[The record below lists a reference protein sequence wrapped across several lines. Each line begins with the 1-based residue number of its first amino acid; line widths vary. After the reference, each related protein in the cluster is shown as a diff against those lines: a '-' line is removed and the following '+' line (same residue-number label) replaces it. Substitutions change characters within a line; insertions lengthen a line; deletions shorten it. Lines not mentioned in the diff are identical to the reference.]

1 MSDKGEVY
9 LAQARK
15 YEEINNFAEA
25 FGAYLRWAEAQ
36 QTPEAYLEI
45 GKFCEK
51 YAEFRKAASM
61 YSTALEIDPSN
72 TEAKI
77 RLKAVQSE
85 ILAIPRFSLKEMQS
99 LLADGLIEKAVES
112 FVQAIGAAVVDQA
125 SVAEIVRLLWCQ
137 GAVIPL
143 RDRLVEM
150 QRKGEFTEKS
160 LLVLANLLANAYAS
174 APEGELEEQIKE
186 AMEAGLTEVSV
197 RYSVGMAL
205 GCIGQTKAALN
216 QLERAYALSSGRRDI
231 LIALAAAMCEED
243 RYDEA
248 LSHFQTVASEFL
260 DSIDTEFRVSSPDR
274 NINSVPVHLRSFFE
288 DGLCHYDSGEFKEAS
303 LAFHA
308 GLSEQKPPISVLLN
322 LGICYIRQSQ
332 YDLAIRFLSRARS
345 LSRRNTSVLWNLAVA
360 LYRQSLLAD
369 CSRVL
374 AEYLRISQQ
383 DRRAL
388 LCAGYVEYRLGR
400 KGKASE
406 IFERILTLPNPPVE
420 TRIVIGAMLHA
431 RGRLEEAQQ
440 SFQVLAKSLF
450 GRTPDGETPTLE
462 SETPSRQPPEVV
474 SVPLNLNKRFYTG
487 SELYEIFSVLTDA
500 QEYER
505 AVEFFRRYAEQHPRY
520 VTPLLLLARVY
531 EQKGDIRKAYKSYL
545 EAASRNPGP
554 VKGNA
559 FVDVATFCLQHGMR
573 IEAKSA
579 LNLALTYN
587 PQHKRA
593 SDLLRSLETPPSERP
608 LPYYTGTELYAKLER
623 FIEEGRL
630 EEGVNFFS
638 SYAQQHPA
646 YATPMILAARLL
658 DQMGK
663 VEEAAEAYQEA
674 AARAPNVSRRADILV
689 ELGKMHLE
697 HQRYGEAKEAFAEAL
712 SYQPDHVEAR
722 RQLHMLRSLNPP
734 LLYAY
739 WEECRQTG
747 QYEHALKYFQ
757 DLVQNAPENHHLWL
771 LIGYAYQN
779 LGEVEKAYEAMA
791 RAAELSQ
798 SDKIYEK
805 LGWFCLQNQMYAQSR
820 QAYQKALKL
829 NPHSFYARQGLSK
842 ISRAMVE
849 GVPTRTEDGKP
860 TMAHLYAVWSQF
872 EEDGLYDQAVE
883 YFRKLIIGSPDFA
896 PTYELLAKAYEA
908 LGEKQQGYQAL
919 VQMCEVQPSDENY
932 IRLAAYCER
941 NGFVQQ
947 AIDAYRKV
955 LRLNPF
961 NTLAKKRLT
970 VLAPEDYPGVE
981 YIAGNEFR
989 EDLARDLCRKP
1000 WDREAGAKLVE
1011 VFVKDAALQE
1021 AEATFKLLQDIHPDQ
1036 SQFKQYLAEVYLKL
1050 GEHDKAYIEAKSALD
1065 EKETPEVRAILEQ
1078 VKAEAAPILVGEYDL
1093 NEIAPRVAADWQ
1105 GFEIEA
1111 SIRSDLE
1118 ERSPKQVAAEYYK
1131 KAGASEDPRDKA
1143 HCYLVSARA
1152 REVAKQPD
1160 LVLRC
1165 LFYYARAMSEFHKF
1179 EGKPELGQAYLIEAA
1194 RIATYSAKGD
1204 ARARLLSQCIVD
1216 YFEIAS
1222 SARSLEEIVQRGSD
1236 IQKLIEMSERFL
1248 DDRALREFL
1257 ALIADVVDAIASYM
1271 TVDTHTD
1278 KAVYNAQALSKLAE
1292 ARDVAGRKLRYEKRR
1307 RARNLLNRW
1316 EANLQAERKRITG
1329 GAEIVLAVPERK
1341 LVPKGENVPL
1351 FIDMRNEGKVPAE
1364 SVVLRLLP
1372 SSDYRAEDYEQTVG
1386 MLPAG
1391 KTVQREFRLI
1401 LSSRRSRD
1409 FDVRF
1414 TVEYSDLYTGHK
1426 RGEFSTVISVRP
1438 KTEPFKPI
1446 RSPYIAGPA
1455 IPPEATDIFFGRKD
1469 VLRTI
1474 NETLVGGQRD
1484 NILVIHGLR
1493 RVGKTSILNNLLATM
1508 QEPYIP
1514 VLIDMQGY
1522 SGDDYQTGELLFAIA
1537 EIINREVTRRGI
1549 KVPPV
1554 SEETFLSKP
1563 TYAFRRFIDK
1573 ITAGLAGHRLLLMF
1587 DEFEVMIRKV
1597 ADGVLD
1603 PSILDFM
1610 RNLMQHQP
1618 KLSFLFSGADQLL
1631 EMIAS
1636 YATIMFNLAIPIKIS
1651 FLDLDSARQ
1660 LIEEPARRVGVEFHP
1675 VAVQRI
1681 LANTAGQP
1689 YFIQLICHH
1698 LIQRLNREERRFVTV
1713 VDAESV
1719 MKELVTSVAKAT
1731 HFDYLWDV
1739 ERISLVDRLIMS
1751 CIAELSEHDMDWV
1764 RQEQIL
1770 ETLQEAGREVSEA
1783 QFVSSVVRLQERDI
1797 VEEKKAPD
1805 GGLEYRIKVN
1815 LFRQWFR
1822 NHKPLSK
1829 TLTEV

>member
-1 MSDKGEVY
+1 MDDKSNVY
-9 LAQARK
+9 LTQVQK
-15 YEEINNFAEA
+15 YEELGNLAEA
-25 FGAYLRWAEAQ
+25 FSAYLKWAEIR

-51 YAEFRKAASM
+51 HAEFRKAASM
-61 YSTALEIDPSN
+61 YSTALEIDPAN
-72 TEAKI
+72 TEAQI

-85 ILAIPRFSLKEMQS
+85 ILAIPRFSLKEMRS
-99 LLADGLIEKAVES
+99 LLADGLTEKAIDA
-112 FVQAIGAAVVDQA
+112 FVQAIGAAVIDVTSIADVVQF
-125 SVAEIVRLLWCQ
+125 LWRQ
-137 GAVIPL
+137 GAVMPL
-143 RDRLVEM
+143 RDRLVET
-150 QRKGEFTEKS
+150 QHKNDVADKG
-160 LLVLANLLANAYAS
+160 LLNLAILLANVYA
-174 APEGELEEQIKE
+174 AIPEGEIEKQIEEVIG
-186 AMEAGLTEVSV
+186 AGLTEANV
-197 RYSVGMAL
+197 RYRVGMAL
-205 GCIGQTKAALN
+205 GCVGQTKAALY
-216 QLERAYALSSGRRDI
+216 QLEKAYALSGGRRDI
-231 LIALAAAMCEED
+231 LIALAAAMCEEG

-260 DSIDTEFRVSSPDR
+260 DNINTEFRVSSPDR
-274 NINSVPVHLRSFFE
+274 NINSVPVHLRSFFD
-288 DGLCHYDSGEFKEAS
+288 DGLRHYDNGEFKEAS

-308 GLSEQKPPISVLLN
+308 GLSEQKPPVSVLLN
-322 LGICYIRQSQ
+322 LGICYVRQSQ

-400 KGKASE
+400 REKASK
-406 IFERILTLPNPPVE
+406 IFGRILTLPNPPVE
-420 TRIVIGAMLHA
+420 IRIVIGAMLHA
-431 RGRLEEAQQ
+431 RGRLEKARQ
-440 SFQVLAKSLF
+440 SFQILAKSVF
-450 GRTPDGETPTLE
+450 GRTPGGETPPWDGETPLE
-462 SETPSRQPPEVV
+462 QSEVV
-474 SVPLNLNKRFYTG
+474 SVPMDLNKRFYTG

-505 AVEFFRRYAEQHPRY
+505 AVEFFQRYAEQHPRY

-531 EQKGDIRKAYKSYL
+531 EQMGDIRKAYKSYF
-545 EAASRNPGP
+545 EAASRNPDP

-559 FVDVATFCLQHGMR
+559 FVDVATFCLQHGMH
-573 IEAKSA
+573 IEAKNA

-593 SDLLRSLETPPSERP
+593 SDLLRSLETPPSERT

-638 SYAQQHPA
+638 NYAQQHPA
-646 YATPMILAARLL
+646 YATPMILVARLL
-658 DQMGK
+658 AQMGK
-663 VEEAAEAYQEA
+663 VKEAAEAYQKA
-674 AARAPNVSRRADILV
+674 ATRTPNVSRRADILV
-689 ELGKMHLE
+689 ELGKMRLE

-712 SYQPDHVEAR
+712 SYQPDHAEAR

-757 DLVQNAPENHHLWL
+757 DLVQDAPENHHLWL

-779 LGEVEKAYEAMA
+779 LGEVEKAYKAMA
-791 RAAELSQ
+791 SAAELSQ

-805 LGWFCLQNQMYAQSR
+805 LGWFCLQNQMYVQSR
-820 QAYQKALKL
+820 QAYQKALEF

-872 EEDGLYDQAVE
+872 EEDSLYDQAVE

-896 PTYELLAKAYEA
+896 PTYEFLAKAYEA
-908 LGEKQQGYQAL
+908 RGEKQQGYQAL

-941 NGFVQQ
+941 NGLVQQ
-947 AIDAYRKV
+947 AIDAYKKV

-961 NTLAKKRLT
+961 NTLAKKRLS
-970 VLAPEDYPGVE
+970 VLAPEDYSGVE
-981 YIAGNEFR
+981 YITGNEFR

-1021 AEATFKLLQDIHPDQ
+1021 AEATFRLLQDIHPDQ
-1036 SQFKQYLAEVYLKL
+1036 PQFKQYLAEVYLKL
-1050 GEHDKAYIEAKSALD
+1050 GEHDKAYIEAKSALT
-1065 EKETPEVRAILEQ
+1065 EKEIPEVRAILEQ
-1078 VKAEAAPILVGEYDL
+1078 VKAEATPILVGEYDL

-1111 SIRSDLE
+1111 SVRSELE
-1118 ERSPKQVAAEYYK
+1118 KRSPKQVAAEYYK

-1143 HCYLVSARA
+1143 HLYLTSAYA
-1152 REVAKQPD
+1152 RRIAEQPD
-1160 LVLRC
+1160 QVLRC
-1165 LFYYARAMSEFHKF
+1165 LFRYARAMSEFHKF

-1194 RIATYSAKGD
+1194 RMATRTAKGD
-1204 ARARLLSQCIVD
+1204 ARAKLISQCIID
-1216 YFEIAS
+1216 YFELAGQTKSIEDIVRAEREVRNL
-1222 SARSLEEIVQRGSD
+1222 AEIGRQFLGDRTLKGLLELLEEIV
-1236 IQKLIEMSERFL
+1236 
-1248 DDRALREFL
+1248 
-1257 ALIADVVDAIASYM
+1257 DAIGKYI
-1271 TVDTHTD
+1271 TVEAHSD
-1278 KAVYNAQALSKLAE
+1278 KALYNAQALSKIAE
-1292 ARDVAGRKLRYEKRR
+1292 ARKMAVTRLKFEKRR
-1307 RARNLLNRW
+1307 RAISLLSRW
-1316 EANLQAERKRITG
+1316 EANLQAERKLITG
-1329 GAEIVLAVPERK
+1329 GAEIQISIRERK
-1341 LVPKGENVPL
+1341 IAPKDDSATL
-1351 FIDMRNEGKVPAE
+1351 FVDVRNEGKVPAD
-1364 SVVLRLLP
+1364 SVILRLLP
-1372 SSDYRAEDYEQTVG
+1372 SSDYRAEEYEQTVG

-1391 KTVQREFRLI
+1391 KTAQKEFRLI
-1401 LSSRRSRD
+1401 LFSRRSHD

-1414 TVEYSDLYTGHK
+1414 IVEYSDLYTGHK

-1469 VLRTI
+1469 VLRI
-1474 NETLVGGQRD
+1474 VNETLVGGQRD

-1514 VLIDMQGY
+1514 VLVDMQGY

-1537 EIINREVTRRGI
+1537 ETVNREVTRRGI
-1549 KVPPV
+1549 EAPPL
-1554 SEETFLSKP
+1554 SEETFLLKP

-1573 ITAGLAGHRLLLMF
+1573 ITASLAEWRLLLMF
-1587 DEFEVMIRKV
+1587 DEFEVLIRKV

-1660 LIEEPARRVGVEFHP
+1660 LIEEPAKRVGVEFHP

-1689 YFIQLICHH
+1689 YFVQLICHH
-1698 LIQRLNREERRFVTV
+1698 LLQRLNREERRFVTV
-1713 VDAESV
+1713 VDTESV